1 MIELDHKHRIAFSW
15 LAGFILCLF
24 PISSSYISNEKFI
37 REIIVNHHA
46 NQIINLRPVY
56 FSDFSPLKIVHIGD
70 SHVQA
75 GFLTLELSKLLSEKF
90 GFSNISVGA
99 VFPFSVLETN
109 NPAGYK
115 SYHTGR
121 WTYEKVNGS
130 KIPIGAGLFGSC
142 IHTSDVNATLAFK
155 VLPLKSLN
163 NRFDRVGIF
172 YTSESTQSFP
182 LIAGCKSIKT
192 DSLNGY
198 IEFALPAE
206 VDSIRIQFSKAEKF
220 EITISGVLLINSKA
234 KIMCSST
241 GLNGATVSG
250 YLKATQ
256 LPNQLRRI
264 NPQLVLIT
272 LGTNDA
278 YSNVFRN
285 HLFYHDI
292 DSLLTEIKRAIP
304 SSQLVLITPND
315 HLRKRTYPNP
325 NLIQVKNAMLSMA
338 IKHDIAVWDFHQL
351 MGGEGSINRWVR
363 FGIASADGVHLRP
376 SGYRYQGELLYRA
389 MENSLSFDMQ
399 ND

>member
-1 MIELDHKHRIAFSW
+1 MIEISHKHRIAFSW
-15 LAGFILCLF
+15 LAGFILCLI
-24 PISSSYISNEKFI
+24 PYSSSYISNEKFI

-46 NQIINLRPVY
+46 NQITNLRPVF
-56 FSDFSPLKIVHIGD
+56 FSDISPLKIVHIGD

-75 GFLTLELSKLLSEKF
+75 GFLTHELSRLLSKKF
-90 GFSNISVGA
+90 GLTDISVGA
-99 VFPFSVLETN
+99 VFPFSVLGTN

-115 SYHTGR
+115 SYHTGK

-155 VLPLKSLN
+155 VLPVKSLN

-172 YTSESTQSFP
+172 YASGSSKSIP
-182 LIAGCKSIKT
+182 IIAGYKSIKT

-198 IEFALPAE
+198 IEYTLPAE
-206 VDSIRIQFSKAEKF
+206 VDSIRIQFSEAERF

-250 YLKATQ
+250 YLNATQ
-256 LPNQLRRI
+256 LPNQLKLI

-278 YSNVFRN
+278 YSNVFSN
-285 HLFYHDI
+285 PLFCTDL
-292 DSLLTEIKRAIP
+292 DSMITEIKRILP
-304 SSQLVLITPND
+304 NSQLVLITPND
-315 HLRKRTYPNP
+315 HLRKRTSPNP
-325 NLIQVKNAMLSMA
+325 NLIHVKNAMLSMA
-338 IKHDIAVWDFHQL
+338 FKHDIAVWDFHQL
-351 MGGEGSINRWVR
+351 MGGEGSISRWVR
-363 FGIASADGVHLRP
+363 FGMASADGVHLRP
-376 SGYRYQGELLYRA
+376 SGYRYQGELLFRA
-389 MENSLSFDMQ
+389 LENSLSFGMQ